1 MTATILSPF
10 VWRKYPGTRYP
21 YRLIQP
27 LQVRLDAPWLP
38 IHPTITFLSQGKT
51 IATLKDNVL
60 TIHSGYAIDGAS
72 GAPLD
77 EHILLEVF
85 LHDLFYQFGQCT
97 GAPWTRRQ
105 ADQLFLQLMRL
116 HNFPLARTYYHAV
129 RFFGWLHYRS
139 HSNTWLKYTP
149 KYQAGENRR

>member
-1 MTATILSPF
+1 MKATILSPF
-10 VWRKYPGTRYP
+10 VWRKYPGTKYP

-38 IHPTITFLSQGKT
+38 IHPIITFICRKK
-51 IATLKDNVL
+51 IAELKDNIL
-60 TIHSGYAIDGAS
+60 TIYTGYAIDGAS

-85 LHDLFYQFGQCT
+85 LHDLFYQFGQST
-97 GAPWTRRQ
+97 GAPWTRRE

-116 HNFPLARTYYHAV
+116 HRFPLARTYYHAV
-129 RFFGWLHYRS
+129 RLFGWFHYRS
-139 HSNTWLKYTP
+139 HSNTWLKFSP
-149 KYQAGENRR
+149 KYNAD